1 MDANADKEK
10 RQQAINQVA
19 NDFRFL
25 IKKNNKIVKDEI
37 TRRNKKYGK
46 GQDAFIKDY
55 LIPEQPTHDD
65 IRSLTRQLF
74 HDKERR
80 EKGEFF
86 DQMYKYFA
94 MINKLKEMGFDYT
107 VPYCIYVPT
116 HEDFCEAFNSGL
128 RKAGRFLDVANRYY

>member
-1 MDANADKEK
+1 MDANVDKEK
-10 RQQAINQVA
+10 RQEAINQVA

-46 GQDAFIKDY
+46 GQGDFVKDY
-55 LIPEQPTHDD
+55 LIPEQPIHDD

-74 HDKERR
+74 HDKKRR
-80 EKGEFF
+80 EEGEFF

-94 MINKLKEMGFDYT
+94 MINKLKEMGYDYT
-107 VPYCIYVPT
+107 VPYCIFIPT
-116 HEDFCEAFNSGL
+116 HEDFCAAFNSGL
-128 RKAGRFLDVANRYY
+128 HKAGRFLDVANRYY